1 MLTLIISLSVIAYL
15 IIAFIVLTIVMYF
28 ELSEPSYNKLE
39 KSIVVGMGL
48 LWPISILVFIWA
60 LCVVSFGEV
69 FEYSEKLAK
78 SLFNKNKGIKK

>member
-48 LWPISILVFIWA
+48 LWPISILVLVRFLNIQKS
-60 LCVVSFGEV
+60 LPNHSSTKTQVLKN
-69 FEYSEKLAK
+69 EKLY
-78 SLFNKNKGIKK
+78 F